1 MGCLMQK
8 HCYSTFFAAVV
19 AIPDGEKVASFFAE
33 DGVMGAAVSTRNRYP
48 GPIRGPRKDKDVK
61 KRDKMSTVFRH
72 YPLGFTQI
80 GSFSPGD
87 KRLYEVGSSAGE
99 A

>member
-72 YPLGFTQI
+72 CPLGFTQI
-80 GSFSPGD
+80 YLDLFPRAIKDLS
-87 KRLYEVGSSAGE
+87 R
-99 A
+99 